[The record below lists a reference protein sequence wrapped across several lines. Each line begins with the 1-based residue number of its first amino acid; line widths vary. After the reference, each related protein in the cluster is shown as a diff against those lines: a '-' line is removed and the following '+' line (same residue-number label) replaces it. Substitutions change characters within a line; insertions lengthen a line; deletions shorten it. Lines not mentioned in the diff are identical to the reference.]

1 MYWCL
6 DGILTC
12 REVGCAS
19 PAGLRRPWV
28 PQLGLQ
34 DGPRY
39 LYMGLMYLN
48 LGPPDRS

>member
-1 MYWCL
+1 MYWCI

-12 REVGCAS
+12 PEVRSVG

-28 PQLGLQ
+28 PQLEVQ

-39 LYMGLMYLN
+39 LDLGPRYLN